1 MTDINARLEAHYN
14 KAVEHFGE
22 ENVMGV
28 QI

>member
-1 MTDINARLEAHYN
+1 MTNIEARLEAHYN